1 MTSVQSPPL
10 SLVKM
15 TMVRAVETPSIS
27 PLASRTRT
35 ADRAYCAAYRV
46 RSQAVSRR
54 TIPHMPQ
61 PSSPP
66 RFATRALFGISRFA
80 WRWTLRAVMLVAL
93 LLFAVTGGFAAYA
106 VLMLPDV
113 DPWHTTRLN
122 GEFTEDDERG
132 MDFAGYMAQEAKL
145 FDAEREAIAAMPT
158 DAPYYVGSRY
168 DPNGPALRLAPGQ
181 PYNRSSR
188 RTPSQVRGAALL
200 IHGLSDSPYSVQN
213 LGDVLLAQGFE
224 VTILRLPGHGTLPSG
239 MVHMHYD
246 DWAAAMRVAARDI
259 SARLP
264 RDLPFYIAGYSTGGS
279 LALSYALDSIAPG
292 ADPSLRAP
300 TRVLLFSAAVELVRA
315 AALTRVLDLFAKL
328 PFAAFEK
335 VNWQSIGPEYDPYK
349 FVSFPVNAS
358 RQVLVATRH
367 LQRQLTDAEQAGRLT
382 RLPSV
387 VAFQSAVDST
397 TGTHGVTTTV
407 FGRLKGAQHRLV
419 LFDVNRHQRYDLVR
433 RPASGSLVQQVT
445 RGFADGTRGHTLVL
459 LTNRARDTDE
469 VEVREYAPGQRD
481 PVVAAPG
488 LSWPTHLV
496 SVGHVSVPFPPDD
509 PMYGYAPGS
518 GANGVPSIGSWAVRG
533 EEGAIVL
540 PLGALGRLRANPF
553 WPVIKQEL
561 EQIAGADTSQ

>member
-1 MTSVQSPPL
+1 
-10 SLVKM
+10 
-15 TMVRAVETPSIS
+15 
-27 PLASRTRT
+27 
-35 ADRAYCAAYRV
+35 
-46 RSQAVSRR
+46 
-54 TIPHMPQ
+54 MPQ
-61 PSSPP
+61 PQPHL
-66 RFATRALFGISRFA
+66 ATQILFGVSRFT
-80 WRWTLRAVMLVAL
+80 WRWLVRAAMLVAL
-93 LLFAVTGGFAAYA
+93 VLFAITAGFAAYA
-106 VLMLPDV
+106 VLMLPPV
-113 DPWHTTRLN
+113 DPWHTTRLA
-122 GEFTEDDERG
+122 GEFTEDDEEG
-132 MDFAGYMAQEAKL
+132 LDFAGYMAMEAKL
-145 FDAEREAIAAMPT
+145 FDAERRAIASMPT

-168 DPNGPALRLAPGQ
+168 DPHGPALRLAPGQ

-188 RTPSQVRGAALL
+188 RTPTQVRGAALL

-239 MVHMHYD
+239 MVHMRYD

-279 LALSYALDSIAPG
+279 LALTYALDSIAPG

-300 TRVLLFSAAVELVRA
+300 TRVLLFSAAVELVPA
-315 AALTRVLDLFAKL
+315 AALTRILDLFAKL

-358 RQVLVATRH
+358 RQVLVATRR
-367 LQRQLTDAEQAGRLT
+367 LQRQLLDAEQAGRLGQV
-382 RLPSV
+382 PSV

-419 LFDVNRHQRYDLVR
+419 LFDVNRHHRFDLVR
-433 RPASGSLVQQVT
+433 RPASGALVEGVT
-445 RGFADGTRGHTLVL
+445 HGFATGARQHTLRLV
-459 LTNRARDTDE
+459 TNRTRDTEE
-469 VEVREYAPGQRD
+469 VEVRDYTPGQAQ
-481 PVVAAPG
+481 PTVTVPG
-488 LSWPTHLV
+488 LSWPVNLV

-509 PMYGYAPGS
+509 PMYGYVPGS
-518 GANGVPSIGSWAVRG
+518 GANGVPSIGSWTVRG
-533 EEGAIVL
+533 EEGAIVI

-553 WPVIKQEL
+553 WPIVAQEVEKAALADIKH
-561 EQIAGADTSQ
+561 